1 MAFSSTKKPNLRKRI
16 DRVVAVARRRS
27 SIVAFGVISLLIGA
41 AFFGLAGMQDVADSD
56 EFSEAQLESD
66 LQLLGAVGVRDSGAP
81 STASS
86 TIESQDAPEP
96 RRFEPQD
103 GVGRPLIVGRFEP
116 PETSVPSSGRTNF
129 GRTSAADQSAPLFE
143 NPLAIP
149 MESRDTATR
158 SSVGVIQPTQFE
170 TTGGRAQANSP
181 VATTP
186 ATAVSARPGQAAWLT
201 GRISID

>member
-86 TIESQDAPEP
+86 TIESQDTPEP
-96 RRFEPQD
+96 RRF
-103 GVGRPLIVGRFEP
+103 
-116 PETSVPSSGRTNF
+116 
-129 GRTSAADQSAPLFE
+129 
-143 NPLAIP
+143 
-149 MESRDTATR
+149 
-158 SSVGVIQPTQFE
+158 
-170 TTGGRAQANSP
+170 
-181 VATTP
+181 
-186 ATAVSARPGQAAWLT
+186 
-201 GRISID
+201 